1 MAATESE
8 PLEHLKGAGPTGTS
22 DGPDDEGEIG
32 GSHLDATAV
41 KHVGDVGRGGQSED
55 PVGKE
60 LDTLAPVTGA
70 LESELSHLLRARAAL
85 LAVERLERIRLGV
98 LGRIGI
104 GGSLLG

>member
-104 GGSLLG
+104 GGGLLG